1 MAWFDRH
8 SGGKKRPEGDVPK
21 IAEMPKPPPE
31 PVAPIAAVPEEKPA
45 VKQSV
50 PPRAPTPAL
59 VGYLHKGSRVNGH
72 LSFQGP
78 ARIDGIIDGEI
89 FCQAALTIGA
99 SAEVRARISGQIVII
114 EGKVEG
120 NVTAKER
127 VELLAPAR
135 LIGNITTPKLVVTE
149 GVLFDGDCFM
159 GVAKQKGLAAT
170 AQTVGVDRVAAAPSA
185 KLQADSKT

>member
-8 SGGKKRPEGDVPK
+8 SGGRKKTESDAPK
-21 IAEMPKPPPE
+21 IAETLKPAPE
-31 PVAPIAAVPEEKPA
+31 PVAVAAVPEEKPA

-50 PPRAPTPAL
+50 PPRAPSPAL
-59 VGYLHKGSRVNGH
+59 IGYLHKGSRVNGH

-78 ARIDGIIDGEI
+78 ARIDGVIDGEI
-89 FCQAALTIGA
+89 VCQATVTIGA
-99 SAEVRARISGQIVII
+99 SAEVRARISGHVVII

-135 LIGNITTPKLVVTE
+135 LIGNISTPKLVISE

-159 GVAKQKGLAAT
+159 GVAKQKGSVAT